1 MTTQTI
7 ITEGTLIYC
16 IQVGHSQ
23 DKHPAR
29 TDCLTSDD
37 RGRSCAIVPAEP
49 TKTPESFQLHRPLL
63 FPDGSPRTP
72 ESKA

>member
-1 MTTQTI
+1 MTTQTT

-23 DKHPAR
+23 EKHPAR

-37 RGRSCAIVPAEP
+37 RGRSCEIVPAEG
-49 TKTPESFQLHRPLL
+49 FQLHRPLL